1 MTLSTRLQSIVSAI
15 APIFL
20 IGPLVLG
27 SAMFVAS
34 SI

>member
-1 MTLSTRLQSIVSAI
+1 MIRSFIARFEEALSAI
-15 APIFL
+15 CL
-20 IGPLVLG
+20 VTPLVLG

>member
-1 MTLSTRLQSIVSAI
+1 MTLSARIQAAISAI
-15 APIFL
+15 ATVCL
-20 IGPLVLG
+20 VAPLVLG